1 MVLKVKVTRL
11 IGCGLAP
18 VVCAVTLALSACA
31 TDPKLGADA
40 SAARGAAGGQTV
52 VEAAPELQRCDAP
65 LGTVALFEEDNAR
78 AALARASLDSFVP
91 VLRLMVQQSNCF
103 IVVERGRAFA
113 NLDFERKLA
122 AGGALREGAAADG
135 KLLAAD
141 YTMLPSVTFAEP
153 SGFGLSTGIGGLF
166 GRGGRSYDT
175 SVQIQSQGAGA
186 TLLLVDNASGAQIV
200 AAQGSAGNFNLGV
213 GVGVLGGLLAGVN
226 AYMDT
231 PQGKIVTAAFL
242 DAYNKLVSAARQYA
256 PQSAQ
261 GAVGRGGRLK
271 GP

>member
-1 MVLKVKVTRL
+1 MNRILLSRL
-11 IGCGLAP
+11 
-18 VVCAVTLALSACA
+18 TLATAAFALCLTLAGCA

-40 SAARGAAGGQTV
+40 PVARGAAGGETA
-52 VEAAPELQRCDAP
+52 VEAAPQLQRCDAP

-91 VLRLMVQQSNCF
+91 VLRLMVQQSGCF

-113 NLDFERKLA
+113 NLEFERKLA

-153 SGFGLSTGIGGLF
+153 SGFGVSTGIGGLL
-166 GRGGRSYDT
+166 GRGGRNVDA
-175 SVQIQSQGAGA
+175 SVQLQAQGAST

-200 AAQGSAGNFNLGV
+200 AAQGSARNYDLGA

-226 AYMDT
+226 AYTNT
-231 PQGKIVTAAFL
+231 PQGKIVVAAFL
-242 DAYNKLVSAARQYA
+242 DAYNKLVEAARRYT
-256 PQSAQ
+256 PQRAQ
-261 GAVGRGGRLK
+261 GPIGQGGKLK

>member
-1 MVLKVKVTRL
+1 MKATRL
-11 IGCGLAP
+11 PRCDRAP
-18 VVCAVTLALSACA
+18 FVFAVALALSACA
-31 TDPKLGADA
+31 ADPKLGADDPVT
-40 SAARGAAGGQTV
+40 RGAAGGQSV
-52 VEAAPELQRCDAP
+52 VEAAPQLQRCDAP

-78 AALARASLDSFVP
+78 AALARANLDSFVP
-91 VLRLMVQQSNCF
+91 VLRLIVQQSNCF

-113 NLDFERKLA
+113 NLEFERKLA
-122 AGGALREGAAADG
+122 AGGALRDGTAGDG

-166 GRGGRSYDT
+166 GRSGRSVDT
-175 SVQIQSQGAGA
+175 SVQIQSQGAST

-200 AAQGSAGNFNLGV
+200 AAQGSASNYNLGA
-213 GVGVLGGLLAGVN
+213 GIGVLGGLLAGVN
-226 AYMDT
+226 AYADT
-231 PQGKIVTAAFL
+231 PQGKIVAAAFL

>member
-1 MVLKVKVTRL
+1 MKMRWMESARRAAAA
-11 IGCGLAP
+11 LA
-18 VVCAVTLALSACA
+18 AWTLAGCASA
-31 TDPKLGADA
+31 PRLGADA
-40 SAARGAAGGQTV
+40 PVAAGAVGGSNPL
-52 VEAAPELQRCDAP
+52 EASAQLQRCDAP

-78 AALARASLDSFVP
+78 AALVRASLDSFVP

-103 IVVERGRAFA
+103 VVVERGRAFA

-122 AGGALREGAAADG
+122 AGDALRDGSAAAG

-153 SGFGLSTGIGGLF
+153 SGFGMTTGLGGLF
-166 GRGGRSYDT
+166 GRGGRNVDASA
-175 SVQIQSQGAGA
+175 QIQAQGAST

-200 AAQGSAGNFNLGV
+200 AAQGSARNYNLGA

-226 AYMDT
+226 ATFDT
-231 PQGKIVTAAFL
+231 PQGKVVVAAFL
-242 DAYNKLVSAARQYA
+242 DAYNKLVAAARRYA
-256 PQSAQ
+256 PQKAQ
-261 GAVGRGGRLK
+261 GEVGRGGVLK